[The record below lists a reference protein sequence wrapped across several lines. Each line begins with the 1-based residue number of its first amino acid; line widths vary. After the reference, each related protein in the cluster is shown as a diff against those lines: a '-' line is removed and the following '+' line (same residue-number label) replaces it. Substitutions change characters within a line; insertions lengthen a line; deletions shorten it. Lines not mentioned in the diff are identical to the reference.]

1 MRLPG
6 WCILVL
12 LMGLAWSSTE
22 AADSEV
28 VAPPAA
34 VRAQLERICS
44 AVTNSTVG
52 YRRLAELCDTFGP
65 RPSGSTNI
73 AAAADWVLARL
84 RDDGLENVHRE
95 VVRVRRWIRGP
106 ERVEL
111 ISPLPETLPVL
122 GFGGTV
128 ATPAGGITAP
138 VLVVTNFTELTER
151 AAEAKGRIVV
161 FNAPFTSYGDSVQY
175 RWSGAV
181 EAARAGAVA
190 SATRSITPF
199 SLRTP
204 HTGMMQYDEAVPK
217 IPHFALA
224 TEDAERLARMQSRGQ
239 TPVLRVTLSAAFG
252 EEVDDANLIAELRG
266 RERPEEVVVVGG
278 HFDSWDVGQ
287 GAQDDGGGC
296 VAAWEVLRLLK
307 ELGLTPRRTIRLVL
321 WTNEEFGSRGAK
333 AYRAAHR
340 TELVQHIA
348 AIETD
353 SGTFEPSG
361 FGFTGSGRAGG
372 IIRGVTTFLGERL
385 GVGGFELGAGEM
397 DLRPLVEEGVPALG
411 LRQRPNNYFWFH
423 HSDADTVDKVD
434 PIALRRCTAALAVMA
449 YAIAELETP
458 LPR

>member
-1 MRLPG
+1 MRPPG
-6 WCILVL
+6 WSVLVL
-12 LMGLAWSSTE
+12 VMGLTWSPTE

-28 VAPPAA
+28 VALPAA

-44 AVTNSTVG
+44 AATNSTVG

-111 ISPLPETLPVL
+111 LSPRSETLPVL

-128 ATPAGGITAP
+128 ATPPGGITAP
-138 VLVVTNFTELTER
+138 VLVVTNFVELTQR
-151 AAEAKGRIVV
+151 ATEAKGRIVV
-161 FNAPFTSYGDSVQY
+161 FNAPFTGYSDSVRY

-181 EAARAGAVA
+181 EAGRAGAVA
-190 SATRSITPF
+190 SGTRSITPF

-204 HTGMMQYDEAVPK
+204 HTGMMRYDDAVPK

-224 TEDAERLARMQSRGQ
+224 TEDVERLARMQSRGQ

-252 EEVDDANLIAELRG
+252 EEVEDANLIAELRG
-266 RERPEEVVVVGG
+266 RERPDEVVVVGG

-296 VAAWEVLRLLK
+296 IAAWEVLRLMK
-307 ELGLTPRRTIRLVL
+307 ELGWTPRRTLRLVL
-321 WTNEEFGSRGAK
+321 WTNEEFGLGGAK
-333 AYRAAHR
+333 AYREAHR
-340 TELVQHIA
+340 TELVRHVA

-353 SGTFEPSG
+353 SGTFDPSG

-372 IIRGVTTFLGERL
+372 ILRGVTTFLGERL
-385 GVGGFELGAGEM
+385 GVGGFDLGAGEA
-397 DLRPLVEEGVPALG
+397 DLMPLVEEGVPALG

-423 HSDADTVDKVD
+423 HTDADTVDKVD
-434 PIALRRCTAALAVMA
+434 PLALRRCTAALAVMA
-449 YAIAELETP
+449 SAIAELETP

>member
-1 MRLPG
+1 MRPPR
-6 WCILVL
+6 WCVL
-12 LMGLAWSSTE
+12 ALLSGLACGSAL
-22 AADSEV
+22 AAETNV
-28 VAPPAA
+28 VALPES
-34 VRAQLERICS
+34 VRDQLDRICS
-44 AVTNSTVG
+44 AATNSTVG
-52 YRRLAELCDTFGP
+52 YRRLTELCDTFGP

-73 AAAADWVLARL
+73 AAAADWVLATL
-84 RDDGLENVHRE
+84 RNDGLDNVHRE
-95 VVRVRRWIRGP
+95 TVRVRRWIRGP

-111 ISPLPETLPVL
+111 VAPRPETLPVL

-138 VLVVTNFTELTER
+138 VLVVTNFAELTAR
-151 AAEAKGRIVV
+151 ADEAKGRIVV
-161 FNAPFTSYGDSVQY
+161 FNAPFTSYGDSVRY

-181 EAARAGAVA
+181 EAARVGAVA

-204 HTGMMQYDEAVPK
+204 HTGMMRYEDAVPR

-252 EEVDDANLIAELRG
+252 DEVDDANLIAELKG

-307 ELGLTPRRTIRLVL
+307 ELGLTPRRTLRLVL
-321 WTNEEFGSRGAK
+321 WTNEEFGLGGAK
-333 AYRAAHR
+333 AYREAHR
-340 TELVQHIA
+340 TELARHIV

-353 SGTFEPSG
+353 SGTFDPSG

-372 IIRGVTTFLGERL
+372 VVRGVTTFLGGRL
-385 GVGGFELGAGEM
+385 GIGGFDLGAGEA
-397 DLRPLVEEGVPALG
+397 DLVPLVEEGVPALG

-423 HSDADTVDKVD
+423 HTDADTIDKVD
-434 PIALRRCTAALAVMA
+434 PIALRRCTAALAAMA
-449 YAIAELETP
+449 FALAELETP

>member
-6 WCILVL
+6 WCVLVL
-12 LMGLAWSSTE
+12 VMGFARNFTE
-22 AADSEV
+22 AAESKV
-28 VAPPAA
+28 VALPAA

-44 AVTNSTVG
+44 AATNSTVG
-52 YRRLAELCDTFGP
+52 YRRLVELCDTFGP

-73 AAAADWVLARL
+73 AAAADWVLAKL

-95 VVRVRRWIRGP
+95 VVRVRRWIRGA

-111 ISPLPETLPVL
+111 FSPRPETLPVL

-138 VLVVTNFTELTER
+138 VLVVTNFAELTER

-204 HTGMMQYDEAVPK
+204 HTGMMQYDESVPK

-224 TEDAERLARMQSRGQ
+224 TEDAERLARMQSLGQ
-239 TPVLRVTLSAAFG
+239 TPVLRVTLSATFG
-252 EEVDDANLIAELRG
+252 EEVEDANLVAELRG
-266 RERPEEVVVVGG
+266 RERPDQVVVVGG

-296 VAAWEVLRLLK
+296 VATWEILRLLK
-307 ELGLTPRRTIRLVL
+307 ELGLTPRRTLRLVL

-333 AYRAAHR
+333 AYREAHR

-385 GVGGFELGAGEM
+385 GVGGFDLGAGEM
-397 DLRPLVEEGVPALG
+397 DLRPLIEEGVPALG